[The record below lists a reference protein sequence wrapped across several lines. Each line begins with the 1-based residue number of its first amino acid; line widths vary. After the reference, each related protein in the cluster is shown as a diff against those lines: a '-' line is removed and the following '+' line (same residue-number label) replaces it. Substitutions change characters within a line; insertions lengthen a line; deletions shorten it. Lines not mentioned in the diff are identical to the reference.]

1 MKQQCHLSMIWLSW
15 AVYLGGLAGLI
26 WERQWI
32 LAVFW
37 LVAVPLAQGF
47 YVRKFPA
54 FSSAM
59 GYGPITDQPA
69 PSLLRPPAPS
79 VVVTLYTALGCP
91 FCPLMEQRLEAL
103 RTTLGFTLRKVDV
116 TLRPDLLSARRILSV
131 PAIEIGDRILTGLV
145 SSEEIAAA
153 IVVPAVPAA
162 R

>member
-1 MKQQCHLSMIWLSW
+1 MIWLSW
-15 AVYLGGLAGLI
+15 AVYLGGLAWLI

-32 LAVFW
+32 TAAFW
-37 LVAVPLAQGF
+37 LVAVLLLQGF

-131 PAIEIGDRILTGLV
+131 PAIEIGGRILTGLV

-153 IVVPAVPAA
+153 IVVPGVPAA